1 MVQRSRSKAPASA
14 LQGALSIMI
23 FLEVAAVTGVVLGHV
38 LHSYLLGAAPAV
50 LIAALVTGTCAWVR
64 RRQ

>member
-14 LQGALSIMI
+14 LQGALSLMI
-23 FLEVAAVTGVVLGHV
+23 FLEVAALAGVVLGHL
-38 LHSYLLGAAPAV
+38 LHSYLLGAGPAV
-50 LIAALVTGTCAWVR
+50 LLAAVVTGACAWVR

>member
-50 LIAALVTGTCAWVR
+50 LIAAAVTGTCAWVR